1 MIQLGEYNELTAKRQ
16 TDNGWYLVDEEDN
29 EVLLPNKYFT
39 DEFGEGSTIKAFVY
53 MDSEDRIVATTDV
66 PLIRL
71 NEFASLEVKDVNKV
85 GAFMDWGMEKDLMVP
100 YSEQKFPMT
109 VGEKYVVRLVHDEK
123 TDRLF
128 GTTKLNKYLVTD
140 HLVVEEGDEVE
151 AIIIDESDLGYKAI
165 IEDAHLGLIYKNE
178 TFLTI
183 EVGDKLT
190 AWVKKIRP
198 DQKIDLSVHKTGYD
212 NVEPSAQEIL
222 RKMEENGGY
231 LALHDK
237 SHPME
242 IAEFLQMS
250 KKTFKKAIG
259 NLYKNK
265 LILLEEKGI
274 RLNKK

>member
-29 EVLLPNKYFT
+29 EVLLPNKYF
-39 DEFGEGSTIKAFVY
+39 DEDFTEGSVINAFIY
-53 MDSEDRIVATTDV
+53 KDSEDRIVASTDV

-71 NEFASLEVKDVNKV
+71 NEFASLEVKEVNNV
-85 GAFMDWGMEKDLMVP
+85 GAFMEWGMEKDLMVP
-100 YSEQKFPMT
+100 FSEQQYKM
-109 VGEKYVVRLVHDEK
+109 VEGEKYVIRLVHDEK
-123 TDRLF
+123 SDRLF
-128 GTTKLNKYLVTD
+128 GTTKLNKYLVQD
-140 HLVVEEGDEVE
+140 HLVVEEGQEVD
-151 AIIIDESDLGYKAI
+151 AIIIDESDLGFKAI
-165 IEDAHLGLIYKNE
+165 IEDAHQGLIYKNE
-178 TFLTI
+178 TFRTI

-190 AWVKKIRP
+190 AWVKKIRA
-198 DQKIDLSVHKTGYD
+198 DGKIDLSIQKTGYD
-212 NVEPSAQEIL
+212 HVEPSAKEIL
-222 RKMEENGGY
+222 GKLEENDGY

-259 NLYKNK
+259 TLYKQK
-265 LILLEEKGI
+265 LILLEDKGI

>member
-39 DEFGEGSTIKAFVY
+39 DEFGEGSTINAFIY
-53 MDSEDRIVATTDV
+53 MDSEDRIVASTDV

-71 NEFASLEVKDVNKV
+71 NEFATLEVKDVNKM

-100 YSEQKFPMT
+100 FSEQKFELRL
-109 VGEKYVVRLVHDEK
+109 GEKYVVRLVHDEK

-128 GTTKLNKYLVTD
+128 GTTKFNKYLVTD

-165 IEDAHLGLIYKNE
+165 IEDAHLALIYKNE

-190 AWVKKIRP
+190 AWVKKIRA

-222 RKMEENGGY
+222 KKMEENEGY

-259 NLYKNK
+259 NLYRNK